1 VEVNIEG
8 LQARAA
14 RHPSRHVNRFE
25 PLIPI
30 VIDALQSA
38 GIKVERYYTNQV
50 KIADRWM
57 GRFDHVNRTADHISR
72 LAIYA
77 VGRVDH
83 DTEPVLEIRNEAEAR
98 LFAKTVA
105 LVKDALGT
113 ADAPWTI
120 SLSKLE

>member
-1 VEVNIEG
+1 MEVDIDK

-14 RHPSRHVNRFE
+14 RHPSKHVTRFE

-30 VIDALQSA
+30 VIEALQKA

-50 KIADRWM
+50 KIGDRWM
-57 GRFDHVNRTADHISR
+57 GRFDHVSRTADHISR

-83 DTEPVLEIRNEAEAR
+83 DTRPILEIRNEAEAR

-105 LVKDALGT
+105 LMKDAL
-113 ADAPWTI
+113 
-120 SLSKLE
+120 